1 MSYVWLREVL
11 VKWSK
16 PSVDCLVSLS
26 DITRP
31 LAVVYCL
38 PDLQTMEEGA
48 AATEDKKKFH
58 CPAGAHRSGA
68 V

>member
-1 MSYVWLREVL
+1 MWLREVS

-38 PDLQTMEEGA
+38 PDLQTMEEGT
-48 AATEDKKKFH
+48 AATEDKKTFH
-58 CPAGAHRSGA
+58 CPAGAHSSGA